1 MITNKP
7 VIGEMQG
14 RVDVGMSST
23 HGGDT
28 SSNVEGMINMPIGD
42 SLAIRA
48 VGYNNRQ
55 GWLDRQHR
63 FNVYT
68 IRSCH

>member
-1 MITNKP
+1 
-7 VIGEMQG
+7 
-14 RVDVGMSST
+14 MSST

-55 GWLDRQHR
+55 GGWIDNTASTFTPSGPVIDR
-63 FNVYT
+63 NSLGYGPY
-68 IRSCH
+68 